1 VSPFDLIGYVLLW
14 GFVFFGFLYQ
24 IGGILS
30 RNKLSLISNLPMIG
44 IQSESYNSQ
53 ILDFIFR
60 DIEIKV
66 LDNNPF

>member
-1 VSPFDLIGYVLLW
+1 VSPFDLLGYALLW

-24 IGGILS
+24 IVEILS
-30 RNKLSLISNLPMIG
+30 RNKSRLISNLPMIG

-60 DIEIKV
+60 EIEIKV
-66 LDNNPF
+66 IDNTSF